1 MELNLFKIRFLISI
15 IITFFLMPQSNSA
28 LLFKYPQSFTL
39 KNNNTVVVA
48 ENGIYM
54 CDSNFSK
61 IIETLYEFAEE
72 DKITS
77 LQRLSRTIITKSSYA
92 TVILNNYKIY
102 ILNTTTGEL
111 LYHGEDKL
119 ITDEEPEYIA
129 LPYIYSADTI
139 RFYFLFVYLDN
150 EHHLQLKYYELLG
163 NNITLHDSYSLN
175 YISKSSTYYN
185 QTFYFR
191 NKGISCNNLRD
202 KSDETKKYLTC
213 FVIAYYE
220 TSITKEYLLPI
231 IFDKSNDKLAF
242 VNKTYKISYIN
253 ADNVNQIKTETNSAM
268 NIVYVC
274 YNTENNIANCFE
286 FSLNKANSK
295 AVFSPIKNFQKKC
308 RTDFYGMKVSY
319 IFETKKVLF
328 YCSDID
334 GSFQTYFFGQNKLH
348 FKYENCS
355 SIYGYS
361 VLYLN
366 DLNDYYVFS
375 DVN

>member
-92 TVILNNYKIY
+92 TIILNNYKIY

-119 ITDEEPEYIA
+119 IKDEEPEYIA
-129 LPYIYSADTI
+129 LPYIYLTDTI

-175 YISKSSTYYN
+175 YISKTVLIIIKL
-185 QTFYFR
+185 F
-191 NKGISCNNLRD
+191 IL
-202 KSDETKKYLTC
+202 EKK
-213 FVIAYYE
+213 E
-220 TSITKEYLLPI
+220 
-231 IFDKSNDKLAF
+231 
-242 VNKTYKISYIN
+242 
-253 ADNVNQIKTETNSAM
+253 
-268 NIVYVC
+268 
-274 YNTENNIANCFE
+274 
-286 FSLNKANSK
+286 
-295 AVFSPIKNFQKKC
+295 
-308 RTDFYGMKVSY
+308 
-319 IFETKKVLF
+319 
-328 YCSDID
+328 
-334 GSFQTYFFGQNKLH
+334 
-348 FKYENCS
+348 
-355 SIYGYS
+355 
-361 VLYLN
+361 
-366 DLNDYYVFS
+366 
-375 DVN
+375 